1 MNEEFQFRISQD
13 EMRHIFESAE
23 GRMGYNP
30 EFAEKHKK
38 AIQGYP
44 YFKTEKEALENAIK
58 MMKEKPANYQIWA
71 KIDKGDDGIFR
82 IQDWWIV
89 TDDGKVK
96 LAADYIGMALMY
108 DDLRLDRIID
118 KNIKIDDV
126 VAYW

>member
-1 MNEEFQFRISQD
+1 MNEEYQFRISQI
-13 EMRHIFESAE
+13 EMRMLFESAE
-23 GRMGYNP
+23 ARMGYNP

-38 AIQGYP
+38 AIQEYP

-108 DDLRLDRIID
+108 DNTRLGKIINN
-118 KNIKIDDV
+118 NINIDDV